1 MIATAFIT
9 FGLAV
14 GIPYYN
20 QSFFYDYF
28 QRTFHWQLRQ
38 ITLGF
43 PLAALLTVWV
53 GPFVVPLFSPRKLI
67 LVGTGLTAVAFFGF
81 SAMNGSLA
89 LYYRGIP
96 YTSRDVIV
104 DVGPVKATAETRKTW
119 RVPPVPRLIRKE
131 TKLERNLALAQGAS
145 AWIEF
150 ISGSKLSPHQL
161 TPACRF
167 DRPLRQK

>member
-89 LYYRGIP
+89 LYYLLYFI
-96 YTSRDVIV
+96 YT
-104 DVGPVKATAETRKTW
+104 
-119 RVPPVPRLIRKE
+119 L
-131 TKLERNLALAQGAS
+131 
-145 AWIEF
+145 
-150 ISGSKLSPHQL
+150 
-161 TPACRF
+161 
-167 DRPLRQK
+167 